1 MRNKQRRAARDP
13 RQQEL
18 LSDLHAAQR
27 ELALAYARFDNAVE
41 PELVDAAI
49 YEINALR
56 ARCGYLL
63 RMLKEGGAQA
73 AVCPVTEGAVTWV

>member
-1 MRNKQRRAARDP
+1 MRNKQRRTARDP
-13 RQQEL
+13 QHQEL
-18 LSDLHAAQR
+18 LHDLAAAQ
-27 ELALAYARFDNAVE
+27 EALALAYARFDNAVE

-49 YEINALR
+49 FEINALR

-63 RMLKEGGAQA
+63 RRLKEGGAQA

>member
-1 MRNKQRRAARDP
+1 MRNKPHRAARDP

-18 LSDLHAAQR
+18 LSDLNTVQR

-73 AVCPVTEGAVTWV
+73 AAGAATKGAVTWV